1 MRIFQLKKLQK
12 TICFFMA
19 LTASVVLSG
28 CQTSSQDTINP
39 SQYRHH
45 KTYHS
50 GKYMIDVASWGQN
63 GSASLEYCQV
73 KVTGEKNESFIL
85 RMDMEIAEASWV
97 TDVDRDGN
105 FEVLI
110 LGRSAGSG
118 SFGEIRVFEWD
129 GKALAARPLPE
140 LTPKQATGYY
150 GHDAFRVGTSQIVR
164 EFPVYKPGDPNA
176 SPTGG
181 LRRLVYTFTNKKWKA
196 SEE

>member
-1 MRIFQLKKLQK
+1 MAPVFIF
-12 TICFFMA
+12 A
-19 LTASVVLSG
+19 LVALFGLSS
-28 CQTSSQDTINP
+28 CQTPRDEINP

-45 KTYHS
+45 KTYTW
-50 GKYMIDVASWGQN
+50 GKYTIDVASWGQN

-73 KVTGEKNESFIL
+73 KVTGEKNDSFIL
-85 RMDMEIAEASWV
+85 RMDMEIAEGSWV
-97 TDVDRDGN
+97 TDMDRDGN

-129 GKALAARPLPE
+129 GKALVARPLPE
-140 LTPKQATGYY
+140 LTAKQATGYY
-150 GHDAFRVGTSQIVR
+150 GHDAFKVGTNQIVH

-181 LRRLVYTFTNKKWKA
+181 LRRLVYTFADKKWNA